1 MSSNI
6 TPSHHSSLQENFAEV
21 PVEEPPNM
29 EDFFKEDR
37 QIKDVEM
44 LRKGNE
50 RTLVNKYNEVVVS
63 SALRLFASK
72 YGQD

>member
-1 MSSNI
+1 
-6 TPSHHSSLQENFAEV
+6 
-21 PVEEPPNM
+21 M

-72 YGQD
+72 YG

>member
-1 MSSNI
+1 M
-6 TPSHHSSLQENFAEV
+6 QENFAEV

-72 YGQD
+72 YG